1 MVRFFPAFN
10 FANTRKCFVVLL
22 ACSWFAGFVVGPI
35 VALSADRSFF
45 SLMRMMP
52 EHPVSIVGLL
62 VSVYLPLL
70 LTAFAVYISCDWLLI
85 PIAFAKSLS
94 FSLLYCGASVSF
106 GSGGWL
112 LAILLFG
119 SDFLTLGLLL
129 WLWFRI
135 IPGKGPVLNLFISIL
150 LVFTAV
156 GFLDYFFI
164 SPFILN
170 LFL

>member
-22 ACSWFAGFVVGPI
+22 ACCWFAGL
-35 VALSADRSFF
+35 VAGSIAALFADRSFF

-62 VSVYLPLL
+62 ISVYLPLL
-70 LTAFAVYISCDWLLI
+70 FTAFAVYISYDWLLI
-85 PIAFAKSLS
+85 PIAFVKSLS
-94 FSLLYCGASVSF
+94 LTLLCCGVSISS
-106 GSGGWL
+106 GLGGWL
-112 LAILLFG
+112 LTVLMFG
-119 SDFLTLGLLL
+119 SDFLTSGLLL

-135 IPGKGPVLNLFISIL
+135 LMGKDPVLRMFIFIL

-156 GFLDYFFI
+156 GFLDYFFV
-164 SPFILN
+164 SPFILK